1 MKFTQRLS
9 LRVRLTLIFLILASV
24 TWLLSSFVA
33 WKQTT
38 DNVDE
43 LFDTQLMLFAK
54 RLSTLD
60 LNEINAA
67 DRMAQTPNK
76 LKHGHV
82 DDDALTFAIFTHDGR
97 MVLNDGDNGE
107 DIPYSYQ
114 REGFAD
120 GQLVGED
127 DPWRFVWMTSPD
139 GKYRIVVGQ
148 EWEYREDMAL
158 AIVAGQLIPWLVALP
173 IMLIIMMVLL
183 GRELAPLNKLALALR
198 MRDPDS
204 EKPLN
209 ATGVPSEVRPLV
221 ESLNQLFARTHAMM
235 VRERR
240 FTSDAAHELRSPL
253 TALKV
258 QTEVAQ
264 LSDDDPQARKKALL
278 QLHSGIDRATRLV
291 DQLLTLSRLDSL
303 DNLQDVAEIP
313 LEDLLQSS
321 VMDIYHTAQQAKI
334 DVRLTLNVQGIKRTG
349 QPLLLSLLVRN
360 LLDNAVDA
368 TLTAPVPAPVE
379 LYISDRNQELLI
391 EVADRGCGVDDALKP
406 HIFRQGFS
414 SKPDSENDIVGTE
427 HGIGLF
433 LVAGYINKAGGSI
446 EIADNTP
453 QGTIFSVFIPN
464 GLKHDPS
471 T

>member
-67 DRMAQTPNK
+67 DRMAQTPNR

-114 REGFAD
+114 REDFAD

-240 FTSDAAHELRSPL
+240 FTSDAAHEL
-253 TALKV
+253 
-258 QTEVAQ
+258 
-264 LSDDDPQARKKALL
+264 
-278 QLHSGIDRATRLV
+278 
-291 DQLLTLSRLDSL
+291 
-303 DNLQDVAEIP
+303 
-313 LEDLLQSS
+313 
-321 VMDIYHTAQQAKI
+321 
-334 DVRLTLNVQGIKRTG
+334 
-349 QPLLLSLLVRN
+349 LLVRN
-360 LLDNAVDA
+360 LLDNAVRYSPQGSVVDV
-368 TLTAPVPAPVE
+368 TL
-379 LYISDRNQELLI
+379 N
-391 EVADRGCGVDDALKP
+391 
-406 HIFRQGFS
+406 
-414 SKPDSENDIVGTE
+414 
-427 HGIGLF
+427 
-433 LVAGYINKAGGSI
+433 
-446 EIADNTP
+446 ADNFIVRDNGPGVTP
-453 QGTIFSVFIPN
+453 EALARIGERFYRPPGQTATGSGLGLSIVQRIAKLHGMNVEFGNAEQGGFEAKVSW
-464 GLKHDPS
+464 
-471 T
+471 